1 LKRLNI
7 FNKFIFL
14 LNSIGATL
22 LLLSY
27 ILPFLPPKTFSLLSI
42 LSLAV
47 PFLLAIN
54 FIFGLYWLIRLKRQF
69 ILSAVVL
76 TLGFSH
82 IKSSYRFN
90 TPSETNADGV
100 KVMSYNVRL
109 LNYYNWIDSD
119 NIPNQIQQFV
129 TNQNPDFFCVQEYQ
143 SSIAKP
149 LPFPYVFSSPKTV
162 KSELVIFSKFPF
174 FNSGTIPFPNSA
186 NSAIFADFI
195 INTDT
200 IRLYNVHLQSSGV
213 NTNIE
218 DLDSE
223 TSDLMI
229 NQLSQT
235 FKKQQTQA
243 ELLTEHMKQS
253 PFSILLC
260 GDFNNTAHSYVYRLL
275 KSNLQDTFQVAG
287 RGFGRTY
294 AMDYYPARIDFILV
308 DSEIK
313 VNNYKTHPEE
323 FSDHFPISAS
333 LNLP

>member
-1 LKRLNI
+1 M
-7 FNKFIFL
+7 FIY
-14 LNSIGATL
+14 NPVASIPTL
-22 LLLSY
+22 R
-27 ILPFLPPKTFSLLSI
+27 I
-42 LSLAV
+42 
-47 PFLLAIN
+47 
-54 FIFGLYWLIRLKRQF
+54 
-69 ILSAVVL
+69 
-76 TLGFSH
+76 
-82 IKSSYRFN
+82 
-90 TPSETNADGV
+90 
-100 KVMSYNVRL
+100 
-109 LNYYNWIDSD
+109 
-119 NIPNQIQQFV
+119 
-129 TNQNPDFFCVQEYQ
+129 
-143 SSIAKP
+143 
-149 LPFPYVFSSPKTV
+149 
-162 KSELVIFSKFPF
+162 
-174 FNSGTIPFPNSA
+174 
-186 NSAIFADFI
+186 
-195 INTDT
+195 
-200 IRLYNVHLQSSGV
+200 
-213 NTNIE
+213 
-218 DLDSE
+218 LDSE